1 MASFEARRFFR
12 GFLMQIFIFI
22 NFVTKTWVGIRI
34 RNRFEIRKRIFLLF
48 VGVTRGNQWPLRHE
62 EEEEQEM
69 GDDPS
74 VAVRG
79 PVAAP
84 HKRSASR
91 KLLTSGPLV

>member
-1 MASFEARRFFR
+1 LESAKEFFIICR
-12 GFLMQIFIFI
+12 SNERYNL
-22 NFVTKTWVGIRI
+22 
-34 RNRFEIRKRIFLLF
+34 
-48 VGVTRGNQWPLRHE
+48 WPLRHE

-91 KLLTSGPLV
+91 KLLTLGPLV

>member
-1 MASFEARRFFR
+1 
-12 GFLMQIFIFI
+12 MQIFSNCKFFI
-22 NFVTKTWVGIRI
+22 YFVTKTWVGIRI
-34 RNRFEIRKRIFLLF
+34 RSRFGIRKRIFLF
-48 VGVTRGNQWPLRHE
+48 VGLTRGNQWPLRHEEE

-84 HKRSASR
+84 HKRSGCR
-91 KLLTSGPLV
+91 KNS